1 MTRDPH
7 FFAQVDT
14 ADPPIVFFLVINSSA
29 AGEVGGLSLITAPDG
44 VYVLPPPVQDLR
56 SYV

>member
-14 ADPPIVFFLVINSSA
+14 ADPPVGFSLVINLSA
-29 AGEVGGLSLITAPDG
+29 AGEVGGLSLLPAPDG
-44 VYVLPPPVQDLR
+44 GSVLLPPVQNLR